1 MTDAKALYGSY
12 HRESVTSSV
21 TDRRIALEVRVS
33 KELVME
39 LKGELKWVSSERQW
53 ADGLTKLSARQLLA
67 SRLGGEEKPAAE
79 RQQNMDEQ
87 AAPPPKRIQSI
98 DEDVIEEEAMDE
110 AGENYET
117 VGENLPTETYENEDE
132 NMPTEAYAYMVYTN
146 DMLEYVDV
154 AFSKSKDVIENS
166 EAILNGMRYYF
177 MDTLSQVGTLPQLL
191 SLLAYIS

>member
-1 MTDAKALYGSY
+1 
-12 HRESVTSSV
+12 
-21 TDRRIALEVRVS
+21 
-33 KELVME
+33 
-39 LKGELKWVSSERQW
+39 
-53 ADGLTKLSARQLLA
+53 
-67 SRLGGEEKPAAE
+67 
-79 RQQNMDEQ
+79 MDEQ

-98 DEDVIEEEAMDE
+98 DEDVIDEEAMDE

-117 VGENLPTETYENEDE
+117 VDENLPTETYENEDE

-154 AFSKSKDVIENS
+154 AFSKSKDVIEIS